1 MDKNKRPN
9 VEELRQSLG
18 ATAEMALIF
27 LRAALGAG
35 ANMEEATRLTQAYI
49 AALLFGRMSQ
59 PKPPEDE

>member
-27 LRAALGAG
+27 MRAALGAG
-35 ANMEEATRLTQAYI
+35 ANLEEATRLTQAYI
-49 AALLFGRMSQ
+49 GALLFGRPRE
-59 PKPPEDE
+59 PKKPEG

>member
-18 ATAEMALIF
+18 AAAEMALIF
-27 LRAALGAG
+27 MRAALGAG

-49 AALLFGRMSQ
+49 AALLFGRMMQ
-59 PKPPEDE
+59 PKPPEGE

>member
-27 LRAALGAG
+27 MRAALGAG

-49 AALLFGRMSQ
+49 AALLFGRMAQ